1 MSGPVQQGGT
11 YHNPDMHGISCV
23 TYMGATRPL
32 AKSTYAEIF
41 T

>member
-11 YHNPDMHGISCV
+11 YHNPDMRGIFYI
-23 TYMGATRPL
+23 TYMGAMRSL
-32 AKSTYAEIF
+32 AKSTHAEIF

>member
-11 YHNPDMHGISCV
+11 YHNPDMCGISYI
-23 TYMGATRPL
+23 TYMGAMSPL
-32 AKSTYAEIF
+32 AKSTYCKIF